1 MIQNLPIALPQV
13 KASNTYEKLLNEIQQ
28 IIFFLYQAK
37 YITKKEYNKI
47 YRKIIYLEE
56 YREMIIQK

>member
-1 MIQNLPIALPQV
+1 MIQSLPIALPQV

-28 IIFFLYQAK
+28 IIFSLYKAK

-56 YREMIIQK
+56 YRKMIIQK